1 MSLKFEH
8 VSYAYKNSNMASGIE
23 DISFS
28 LDNHFFTGIIGHTG
42 SGKST
47 LIQHINALIRPDKGI
62 IKAQEFTIDSNN
74 KKKLKFIKELRKN
87 IGVVFQFSE
96 YQLFEET
103 VLKDVS
109 FGPRNF
115 GLSQDEAI
123 NRAKVALKEVGIDES
138 YYDKSPFELSGG
150 EKRKVAI
157 AGIIASNPKIL
168 VLDEPCAGLDPK
180 SSKDMMDLFFDLY
193 NKGTSIVMVSHDM
206 DIILKY
212 CTNCLVLQHGKLI
225 GDYKPTDLFYD
236 SKTLEEVG
244 INPPLL
250 INYVNIAIKKE
261 YKIDKE
267 KVKDIPSFIKEL
279 LEVKK

>member
-62 IKAQEFTIDSNN
+62 IKAQEFIIDSNN

-115 GLSQDEAI
+115 GLSQEEAI
-123 NRAKVALKEVGIDES
+123 NRAKDALKEVGIDES
-138 YYDKSPFELSGG
+138 YYEKSPFELSGG

-193 NKGTSIVMVSHDM
+193 NKGTSIIMVSHDM

-212 CTNCLVLQHGKLI
+212 CTNCFVLQHGKLI
-225 GDYKPTDLFYD
+225 GDYKPTELFYD
-236 SKTLEEVG
+236 AKTLSDVG

-250 INYVNIAIKKE
+250 INYVNLAIKKG
-261 YKIDKE
+261 YKINKE

>member
-87 IGVVFQFSE
+87 IGVVFQFPE

-115 GLSQDEAI
+115 GLSAEEAI

-138 YYDKSPFELSGG
+138 YYEKSPFELSGG

-180 SSKDMMDLFFDLY
+180 SSKDMMDLFLDLY

-225 GDYKPTDLFYD
+225 GDYKPTELFYD

-250 INYVNIAIKKE
+250 INYVNLAIKKE